1 MVLGTLEA
9 SLLGNM
15 LTGKWTL
22 KAGYG
27 NKEGKGV
34 LRTGYGNKYFQFK
47 KIFWFYPIPWQNLKF
62 RSVIRMNFD
71 LMEFILEI
79 SCLKKQRIRHL

>member
-34 LRTGYGNKYFQFK
+34 LRTGYGNKYFKFK
-47 KIFWFYPIPWQNLKF
+47 NIFWFYPIP
-62 RSVIRMNFD
+62 
-71 LMEFILEI
+71 
-79 SCLKKQRIRHL
+79 